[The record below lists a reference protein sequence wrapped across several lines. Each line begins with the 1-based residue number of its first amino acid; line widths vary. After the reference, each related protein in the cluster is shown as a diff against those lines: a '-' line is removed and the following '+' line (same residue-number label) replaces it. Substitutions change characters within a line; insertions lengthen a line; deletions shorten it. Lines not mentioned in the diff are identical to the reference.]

1 MRTITLGSDG
11 PDVGVIGLGCMGM
24 TFSYDMET
32 PRDEATSISV
42 IHWALDLGMT
52 LIDTADAYGPYTN
65 EELVGRALADGHRE
79 RAVLAT
85 KVGLLT
91 DSVEVANPR
100 GRSPGAGRDGRPEHV
115 RKSIDGSLRRLGT
128 DHVDLYQL
136 HRVDPQVPLE
146 ETWGAMAET
155 VAAGKARHIGLSEV
169 TVAEITRAQA
179 VHPVASVQSEL
190 SLWTR
195 DALAGVLPYCQ
206 EQGIAFLPFAPLG
219 RGFLTGRFA
228 SSEDLPRDDFRRGLP
243 RFQQDALRTN
253 LAIVEQ
259 VRGVARRAG
268 ATPAQVALAWVLA
281 QGRHVVPIPGTKTP
295 RYLADNAGAADIEL
309 STAELAE
316 LDALPAP
323 QGARY

>member
-1 MRTITLGSDG
+1 MRTTTLGRNG
-11 PDVGVIGLGCMGM
+11 PEVGVIGLGCMGM
-24 TFSYDMET
+24 TFSYDRET

-42 IHWALDLGMT
+42 IHRALDLGMT

-85 KVGLLT
+85 KVGLLI
-91 DSVEVANPR
+91 DSVEVADP
-100 GRSPGAGRDGRPEHV
+100 GGSSPGVGRDGRPEHV
-115 RKSIDGSLRRLGT
+115 RKSIEGSLRRLGT

-155 VAAGKARHIGLSEV
+155 VAAGKARQIGLSEV
-169 TVAEITRAQA
+169 TVAEIRRAQA
-179 VHPVASVQSEL
+179 VHQVASVQSEL

-195 DALAGVLPYCQ
+195 DALGGVLPYCR
-206 EQGIAFLPFAPLG
+206 EQGIAFLSFAPLG

-228 SSEDLPRDDFRRGLP
+228 SFEDLPRGDFRRGLP
-243 RFQQDALRTN
+243 RFQQDALRAN

-259 VRGVARRAG
+259 VRGVALRAG

-309 STAELAE
+309 GAAELAE

-323 QGARY
+323 RGARY